1 MGGRGQPDGMSEANL
16 QRFHSRRGAQKSVV
30 ARKSLFYNKLDTSRV
45 DETITLKIAY
55 YLISNDLSAT
65 PKFYARLSPD
75 GPAGSCRKGLCAIAA
90 LFHVRRF
97 LGTKRLTW

>member
-1 MGGRGQPDGMSEANL
+1 MGGRRQPDGMSEANL

-30 ARKSLFYNKLDTSRV
+30 AHKSLFYNKLDTSRV

-65 PKFYARLSPD
+65 PKLNARLSPA
-75 GPAGSCRKGLCAIAA
+75 GPAGSCMKGA
-90 LFHVRRF
+90 LLGPTRITAYSLVF
-97 LGTKRLTW
+97 L